1 MKITTIILATTLAV
15 SSSYAFAAGVG
26 GAGGGAGGAGGS
38 SGSGSAGA
46 AGSPSGGTTS
56 SNSASAGAA
65 GAGSAAVSGV
75 PNGPAQIGGPNNAV
89 DDPSGVLNAGKN
101 PTSPGTVG
109 VAPSRPTVPQGA
121 TPRDNGTVNEPSVGT
136 NSLGTASPSGGTS
149 GNVARRDNGTLA
161 PGPGKPTVTCLA
173 AKEKLS
179 KYIRLL
185 ASAGMADEQQLVPF
199 GEAYL
204 EESLRPHSRYA
215 GY

>member
-15 SSSYAFAAGVG
+15 SGSYAFAAGGGGAGGG

-38 SGSGSAGA
+38 SGGGSAGA
-46 AGSPSGGTTS
+46 ASSASGGTTS
-56 SNSASAGAA
+56 SSSPSAGAA
-65 GAGSAAVSGV
+65 GAGTAAVSGV

-89 DDPSGVLNAGKN
+89 NDPSGVLNAGKN

-161 PGPGKPTVTCLA
+161 PGPGKPTVTQEQDSD
-173 AKEKLS
+173 AKINEENR
-179 KYIRLL
+179 RLNR
-185 ASAGMADEQQLVPF
+185 AMNNICRGC
-199 GEAYL
+199 
-204 EESLRPHSRYA
+204 
-215 GY
+215 